1 MSITVLFFHT
11 VYFSHGAQKAY
22 TVALIKTKYDGL
34 YYRLGKNEKKV
45 YVARIYKNGK
55 DTTRTLGKEPNINL
69 KVANKMRLD
78 LLEELESG
86 HSLKN
91 INKNINDLFKEYLDI
106 RRVSLS
112 SSYIYANEIN
122 YGKYLKEKIGKHH
135 PKDVTAAVVQKIIN
149 QMLEEGKAPQTAKQI
164 KEIVTGFYKFLP
176 ELGINNV
183 ANIGRLLKLPK
194 FDNSRNIELTDE
206 QTKKLFETLF
216 NYPKIKFRTIFI
228 WLLHGRRKGEVLNMR
243 WENIDFEN
251 YIYTVDSE
259 KSKIKK
265 TLTFSLTDT
274 LVSALK
280 EYGIKK
286 HGLVFPSD
294 INKDKMLSKTG
305 MDYHWKEVRVAT
317 GLVDL
322 NMHDLRHVVGGFG
335 VNHGFTLEVVGKTLG
350 HSTANITQRYAKVQR
365 ESVKNVVDSM
375 FEAYKPKSL

>member
-1 MSITVLFFHT
+1 
-11 VYFSHGAQKAY
+11 
-22 TVALIKTKYDGL
+22 
-34 YYRLGKNEKKV
+34 
-45 YVARIYKNGK
+45 
-55 DTTRTLGKEPNINL
+55 
-69 KVANKMRLD
+69 
-78 LLEELESG
+78 
-86 HSLKN
+86 
-91 INKNINDLFKEYLDI
+91 
-106 RRVSLS
+106 
-112 SSYIYANEIN
+112 
-122 YGKYLKEKIGKHH
+122 
-135 PKDVTAAVVQKIIN
+135 
-149 QMLEEGKAPQTAKQI
+149 
-164 KEIVTGFYKFLP
+164 
-176 ELGINNV
+176 
-183 ANIGRLLKLPK
+183 
-194 FDNSRNIELTDE
+194 
-206 QTKKLFETLF
+206 
-216 NYPKIKFRTIFI
+216 
-228 WLLHGRRKGEVLNMR
+228 MR
-243 WENIDFEN
+243 WENIDFDN

-305 MDYHWKEVRVAT
+305 TDYHWKEVRVAT
-317 GLVDL
+317 GLKDL